1 MGNNILSLDKTLII
15 AELSANHNGS
25 IELAKE
31 TIRAMREA
39 GADAVKLQTYTADT
53 ITLDC
58 DNEYFQ
64 ITQGTLWD
72 GTTLHKLY
80 GQAYTPWEWHAEL
93 FELIDSLGMVYFS
106 SPFDFSA
113 VDFLENLNVP
123 MYKIASFEITD
134 TNLIRYCAKKQK
146 PMIISTGVATL
157 TDIELAI
164 ETCRSVGNNQ
174 ITLLK
179 CTSSYPAPLNEVNLL
194 TISDMKRRFG
204 CEVGLSD
211 HTMDT
216 VAPVVAVTLGA
227 KVIEKHFI
235 LDRALGG
242 VDSDFSLEPAEFAK
256 MVEQVRQTEQMLG
269 SINYE
274 LTPKTIKSREF
285 ARSLFVAED
294 IAIGEVFTTKNI
306 RSVRPGFG
314 LHPKHLDEIV
324 GKKASKNI
332 KKGKPLDWSM
342 IG

>member
-1 MGNNILSLDKTLII
+1 
-15 AELSANHNGS
+15 
-25 IELAKE
+25 
-31 TIRAMREA
+31 
-39 GADAVKLQTYTADT
+39 
-53 ITLDC
+53 
-58 DNEYFQ
+58 
-64 ITQGTLWD
+64 
-72 GTTLHKLY
+72 
-80 GQAYTPWEWHAEL
+80 
-93 FELIDSLGMVYFS
+93 
-106 SPFDFSA
+106 
-113 VDFLENLNVP
+113 
-123 MYKIASFEITD
+123 
-134 TNLIRYCAKKQK
+134 
-146 PMIISTGVATL
+146 
-157 TDIELAI
+157 
-164 ETCRSVGNNQ
+164 
-174 ITLLK
+174 
-179 CTSSYPAPLNEVNLL
+179 
-194 TISDMKRRFG
+194 
-204 CEVGLSD
+204 
-211 HTMDT
+211 MDT